1 MRFIQCCEARRSMD
15 SIFHHLLESPVAFFL
30 IIITIILAAPLLSE
44 RIRLPGVIG
53 LVVGGMVVGP
63 YGLHLLDDGEVV
75 RLFAE
80 IGLIYLM
87 FSAGLEVD
95 LQQFQRVR
103 NKAINFGVLTFL
115 IPLVGGIALGFAI
128 GLDVPGAI
136 LLGSAVSSHT
146 LLAFPILNRLGIV
159 GREPVAVTVGATVFT
174 DIAAFLVLAV
184 ISGMAGGDASVGRFV
199 ALIIG
204 LIVYATLVIFGLP
217 RIGKGFFA
225 RFSGGALEFQF
236 VLVALFGVALLAE
249 AIGLHAVVGA
259 FLAGLAINSALPH
272 RSMVLGRILFFGEAL
287 FIPIFLIHSGMI
299 TDPGAFFSSGET
311 LAVGVA
317 LTLVAYVTKYAA
329 AWVAGRIY
337 GYNNDEVMT
346 MFGLSQ
352 AQAAVTLPTVLVGV
366 EIGLFPPSI
375 FSGTMLMIL
384 ATSITSPLLVEHF
397 GKRLRRE
404 EPVVAKDRPNP
415 FERVLVPV
423 LDTDEQEHLLALAG
437 ILVRE
442 KEGVLI
448 PLHISLAASGQVIGM
463 AHGDDMLDDELI
475 QQPDTVCEPMHRV
488 DTHVGRGILHSVLER
503 NASMV
508 VMGWRGKKRFAESI
522 FGTTLDDVIWNAKTP
537 VMIGHLGRP
546 INGLK
551 QVILLLAHEST
562 AFDYVDEMVENAA
575 IIAKGINAPLLIL
588 TEAEYKELVERWLVE
603 LKIEHPTTVEVIA
616 SDALGSLV
624 QRATEDTLAIIS
636 TTGSR
641 QRFRS
646 SLGELPGRIAEKTPA
661 ALMVLHYPAG

>member
-1 MRFIQCCEARRSMD
+1 MD
-15 SIFHHLLESPVAFFL
+15 SILHHLLESPVAFFL
-30 IIITIILAAPLLSE
+30 IIIAIILAAPLLSE
-44 RIRLPGVIG
+44 RLRLPGVIG
-53 LVVGGMVVGP
+53 LVVGGMAVGP
-63 YGLHLLDDGEVV
+63 YGFGLLEDGEVV

-95 LQQFQRVR
+95 LQQFSRVR
-103 NKAINFGVLTFL
+103 NKAVTFGVLTFM
-115 IPLVGGIALGFAI
+115 IPLVGGIALGFVI
-128 GLDVPGAI
+128 GLDTAGAI

-174 DIAAFLVLAV
+174 DVAAFLVLAV
-184 ISGMAGGDASVGRFV
+184 ISGMAGGDASVGRFA
-199 ALIIG
+199 ALLIG
-204 LIVYATLVIFGLP
+204 LVVYAALVIFGLP
-217 RIGKGFFA
+217 RVGKGFFA

-299 TDPGAFFSSGET
+299 TDPVAFFSSGET
-311 LAVGVA
+311 LAIGVA
-317 LTLVAYVTKYAA
+317 LTAVAYVTKYAA
-329 AWVAGRIY
+329 AWIAGRIY
-337 GYNNDEVMT
+337 GYNGDEVMT
-346 MFGLSQ
+346 MWGLSQ

-366 EIGLFPPSI
+366 EIGLFPQAI
-375 FSGTMLMIL
+375 FSGTMMMIL
-384 ATSITSPLLVEHF
+384 ATSITSPLLVARY
-397 GKRLRRE
+397 GKRLGTT
-404 EPVVAKDRPNP
+404 EPLPTPGKERPNP
-415 FERVLVPV
+415 FARVLVPV

-442 KEGVLI
+442 KEGVLM
-448 PLHISLAASGQVIGM
+448 PLHISLAASGKVIGM
-463 AHGDDMLDDELI
+463 AHGDDMLDDEMML
-475 QQPDTVCEPMHRV
+475 QPDTQCEPMHRV
-488 DTHVGRGILHSVLER
+488 DTHVGRGILHSILER
-503 NASMV
+503 EASMV

-522 FGTTLDDVIWNAKTP
+522 FGTTLDEVIWNAKTP
-537 VMIGHLGRP
+537 VLIGHLGRP
-546 INGLK
+546 INGLEH
-551 QVILLLAHEST
+551 VILLLAHEST
-562 AFDYVDEMVENAA
+562 AFEYVDEMVENAA

-588 TEAEYKELVERWLVE
+588 TELEYKDLVKRWLVD
-603 LKIEHPTTVEVIA
+603 LKIEHPTTVEIIQG
-616 SDALGSLV
+616 DALTTLAA
-624 QRATEDTLAIIS
+624 RATEDTLAIIS

-661 ALMVLHYPAG
+661 ALMVLHYPAGGG

>member
-1 MRFIQCCEARRSMD
+1 MD
-15 SIFHHLLESPVAFFL
+15 SILHHLLESPVAFFL

-44 RIRLPGVIG
+44 RLRLPGVIG
-53 LVVGGMVVGP
+53 LVVGGMAVGP
-63 YGLHLLDDGEVV
+63 YGLRLLDDGEVV

-103 NKAINFGVLTFL
+103 NKAITFGVVTFL

-128 GLDVPGAI
+128 GLDTPGAI

-159 GREPVAVTVGATVFT
+159 GREAVAVTVGATVFT
-174 DIAAFLVLAV
+174 DIAAFLVLAL
-184 ISGMAGGDASVGRFV
+184 ISGMAGGDASAGRFL

-204 LIVYATLVIFGLP
+204 LVVYAALVIFGLP
-217 RIGKGFFA
+217 RVGKGFFA

-299 TDPGAFFSSGET
+299 TDPVGFFSSAET
-311 LAVGVA
+311 LAVGVG
-317 LTLVAYVTKYAA
+317 LTLVAYLTKYAA

-337 GYNNDEVMT
+337 GYNGAEVMT
-346 MFGLSQ
+346 MWGLSQ

-366 EIGLFPPSI
+366 EIGLFPQAI
-375 FSGTMLMIL
+375 FSGTMMMIL
-384 ATSITSPLLVEHF
+384 ATSITSPLLVAHF
-397 GKRLRRE
+397 GKKLRAT
-404 EPVVAKDRPNP
+404 EPELLSSKDRPNP
-415 FERVLVPV
+415 FARVLVPV

-442 KEGVLI
+442 KEGVLM
-448 PLHISLAASGQVIGM
+448 PLHISLAARGKVIGM
-463 AHGDDMLDDELI
+463 AHGDDMLDDELML
-475 QQPDTVCEPMHRV
+475 QPDTRCEPMHRV
-488 DTHVGRGILHSVLER
+488 DTHVARGILHSVLER
-503 NASMV
+503 EASMV

-522 FGTTLDDVIWNAKTP
+522 FGTTLDEVIWNAKTP
-537 VMIGHLGRP
+537 VLIGHLGRP
-546 INGLK
+546 INGIEH
-551 QVILLLAHEST
+551 VILLLAHEST

-575 IIAKGINAPLLIL
+575 IIARGVNAPLLIL
-588 TEAEYKELVERWLVE
+588 TELEYKDLVKRWLVD
-603 LKIEHPTTVEVIA
+603 LKIEHPTTVEIIRT
-616 SDALGSLV
+616 DALTTLAAL
-624 QRATEDTLAIIS
+624 ATEDTLAIIG

-661 ALMVLHYPAG
+661 ALMVLHYPAI